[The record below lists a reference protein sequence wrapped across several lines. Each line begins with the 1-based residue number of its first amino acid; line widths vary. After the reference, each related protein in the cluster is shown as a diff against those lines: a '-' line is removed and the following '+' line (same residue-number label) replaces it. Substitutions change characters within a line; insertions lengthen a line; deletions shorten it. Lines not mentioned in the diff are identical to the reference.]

1 MIKTPIKAIHCPIA
15 VNRFFPLKIQNMLNI
30 RWLYTKFYQAEVF
43 KEIMVLAILPVQ
55 RAKTGFKYVFS
66 HLSVK
71 CLLVYLS
78 MRSEIRYRDSFR
90 RIFK

>member
-43 KEIMVLAILPVQ
+43 KEIMVFGNFTSTESKNWFQICLFTFICQ
-55 RAKTGFKYVFS
+55 MSFS
-66 HLSVK
+66 LSIYEV
-71 CLLVYLS
+71 
-78 MRSEIRYRDSFR
+78 
-90 RIFK
+90 